1 MGVIKGISSVLEKV
15 NYCWRLFA
23 TASVYAVFGVG
34 CVFLP
39 LLAFP
44 PLYLFSRDQYTRQ
57 KKTRLLVHWTFRGYV
72 HLLKLVRILDWEVQG
87 MERLKRPGILV
98 VSNHPTLLDVVFLI
112 AFMPNADCIIKS
124 DIQKNLIMSRIV
136 LLLGY
141 IKNDRGA
148 LLIED
153 AKKSLNYGNSL
164 IIFAEGTRTKPDEE
178 VFFLRG
184 AANIIIRT
192 KTAPIPV
199 IINCFPNPLSKE
211 NKWYDIPNKRPKLTV
226 RVLEEMELNRF
237 LVLPPSIGARQLTN
251 YMEDFFRKE
260 IALNEY

>member
-1 MGVIKGISSVLEKV
+1 MVEKV

-34 CVFLP
+34 CVLVP

-44 PLYLFSRDQYTRQ
+44 LFYLFSRNQYTRQ
-57 KKTRLLVHWTFRGYV
+57 KKIRLLIHWTFRVYV
-72 HLLKLVRILDWEVQG
+72 HLLKLLRIMDWEVHG
-87 MERLKRPGILV
+87 IKKLKRPGILV

-112 AFMPNADCIIKS
+112 AFMPNADCIIKNA
-124 DIQKNLIMSRIV
+124 ILKNPIMSGIV
-136 LLLGY
+136 SLSGY
-141 IKNDRGA
+141 IKNDSGA

-164 IIFAEGTRTKPDEE
+164 IIFAEGTRTKPNKKIS
-178 VFFLRG
+178 FLRG

-192 KTAPIPV
+192 KTAPTPV
-199 IINCFPNPLSKE
+199 IISCFPKTLSKE
-211 NKWYDIPNKRPKLTV
+211 NKWYDIPSKRPKLTV
-226 RVLEEMELNRF
+226 RVLEEMEMNRF

-251 YMEDFFRKE
+251 HMEEFFRKE

>member
-1 MGVIKGISSVLEKV
+1 MVEKV

-23 TASVYAVFGVG
+23 TASVYALFGVG
-34 CVFLP
+34 CVFVP
-39 LLAFP
+39 LLALS
-44 PLYLFSRDQYTRQ
+44 LYLFNRNQYIRQ
-57 KKTRLLVHWTFRGYV
+57 KKTRILVHWAFRGYI
-72 HLLKLVRILDWEVQG
+72 HLLKLMRIMDWEVQG
-87 MERLKRPGILV
+87 MEKLKRPGVLV

-112 AFMPNADCIIKS
+112 AFMPNADCIIKNA
-124 DIQKNLIMSRIV
+124 ILKNPIMSGIV
-136 LLLGY
+136 SLSGY
-141 IKNDRGA
+141 IKNDSGA

-192 KTAPIPV
+192 KTVPTPV

-226 RVLEEMELNRF
+226 RVLEEIELNRF
-237 LVLPPSIGARQLTN
+237 LVLPPGIGARQLTN